1 MKYFDELKKSMSYLA
16 DNEKTIFIGQAVEV
30 PGTAMSNT
38 LKGINPKKLLELPV
52 AEEMQMGITTGLALD
67 GNIPV
72 SIFPRWNFVLLAMN
86 QLINHL
92 DKVNIMS
99 NNGFKAK
106 AIIRTG
112 VGSQRPLHP
121 QHQHIGDFT
130 DMVRKMCSSLDVIKL
145 NEPEDIFPSYE
156 KALNRDD
163 GRSTILVEFGDYHN
177 EK

>member
-1 MKYFDELKKSMSYLA
+1 MKYFDELKKSMNYLA
-16 DNEKTIFIGQAVEV
+16 ASEKTIFIGQAVEV
-30 PGTAMSNT
+30 PGTSMTNT
-38 LKGINPKKLLELPV
+38 LKEINPKKLLELPV

-99 NNGFKAK
+99 NNGFKTK

-112 VGSQRPLHP
+112 VGSQKPLHP
-121 QHQHIGDFT
+121 QYQHIGDFT

-145 NEPEDIFPSYE
+145 NEPEDIFPSYK
-156 KALNRDD
+156 KALDRDD
-163 GRSTILVEFGDYHN
+163 GRSTILVEFGDHHN

>member
-1 MKYFDELKKSMSYLA
+1 MKYFDELKKSMNYLA
-16 DNEKTIFIGQAVEV
+16 ASEKTIFIGQAVEV
-30 PGTAMSNT
+30 PGTSMSNT
-38 LKGINPKKLLELPV
+38 LKEINPKKLLELPV

-92 DKVNIMS
+92 DKINIMS

-112 VGSQRPLHP
+112 IGSQRPLHP

-130 DMVRKMCSSLDVIKL
+130 DMVRKMCSSLDVIQL
-145 NEPEDIFPSYE
+145 NEPEDIFPSYK
-156 KALNRDD
+156 KALDRDD

>member
-1 MKYFDELKKSMSYLA
+1 MLCGLVRGAVFQELSA
-16 DNEKTIFIGQAVEV
+16 AV
-30 PGTAMSNT
+30 GCSSGAF
-38 LKGINPKKLLELPV
+38 L
-52 AEEMQMGITTGLALD
+52 
-67 GNIPV
+67 IP
-72 SIFPRWNFVLLAMN
+72 
-86 QLINHL
+86 H
-92 DKVNIMS
+92 
-99 NNGFKAK
+99 FKAK

-112 VGSQRPLHP
+112 IGSQRPLHP

-163 GRSTILVEFGDYHN
+163 GRSTILVDFVDYHN